1 MHANWN
7 MEFGISPLERQLLLA
22 GCSGSGADKWH
33 GIGLLTS
40 PRAISFCW
48 PASPPTTQGF
58 CTKTRVVDISTHNQ
72 FLVAGFCPPLLLHD
86 CLFWKRHR
94 QGNLHSNTSAGCV
107 ARSASRE
114 NWTGCGGMSVFASHA
129 IGHTPPME
137 SCLSCLAATGVVS
150 VLEICEAGVS
160 PSTLL
165 PPAFHTHTD
174 TKNRRGACGYV
185 ANVTA
190 SVFVDCVLEFTC

>member
-1 MHANWN
+1 MQTGTWSLA
-7 MEFGISPLERQLLLA
+7 SPHSNVSCCLLGA
-22 GCSGSGADKWH
+22 RGPVQTSGM

-150 VLEICEAGVS
+150 VLEICEPSVS

-165 PPAFHTHTD
+165 PPPPFHTHTHRHQ
-174 TKNRRGACGYV
+174 KQKGCMWV
-185 ANVTA
+185 
-190 SVFVDCVLEFTC
+190 CC